1 MRSRKA
7 MPISFVAFDMDGTL
21 LDVASS
27 WGEVHR
33 YFGDRNTEALRLFLD
48 NKIDDQEFLRRDL
61 ALWRRHRPH
70 ISEADLVSIL
80 APVPL
85 MPGAHE
91 LFDALHARGIRTAI
105 VSGGL
110 DVIAQRIGREL
121 GIDRVLANGFVLDG
135 HGRLTDEGIIRV
147 PIKRKG
153 DVVAAL
159 QREFGLSV
167 DQCAAVG
174 NSEIDVAMFEHSRI
188 GVAFLPEDDLTRR
201 RATHVI
207 TEKDLRQVLGPL
219 TEEDDRVP
227 GNRGTP
233 G

>member
-1 MRSRKA
+1 

-21 LDVASS
+21 LDVSSS
-27 WGEVHR
+27 WAEVHR
-33 YFGDRNTEALRLFLD
+33 FFGDENTEALQLFLHD
-48 NKIDDQEFLRRDL
+48 RIDDQEFMRRDL

-70 ISEADLVSIL
+70 ITEEDLASIL
-80 APVPL
+80 ASVPL

-135 HGRLTDEGIIRV
+135 HGRLTDQGIVRV

-153 DVVAAL
+153 EVVAAL
-159 QREFGLSV
+159 QREFGLSREE
-167 DQCAAVG
+167 CAAVG
-174 NSEIDVAMFEHSRI
+174 NSEIDVAMFERSRI
-188 GVAFLPEDDLTRR
+188 GVAFLPEDEHVRR
-201 RATHVI
+201 RATHVV
-207 TEKDLRQVLGPL
+207 TEKDLRRVIGPL
-219 TEEDDRVP
+219 TDERDGRA
-227 GNRGTP
+227 GAARGT

>member
-1 MRSRKA
+1 
-7 MPISFVAFDMDGTL
+7 MPVKFVAFDMDGTL
-21 LDVASS
+21 LDVSSS
-27 WGEVHR
+27 WAEVHR
-33 YFGDRNTEALRLFLD
+33 YFGEQNTEALQLFLTD
-48 NKIDDQEFLRRDL
+48 RIDDQEFLRRDL

-70 ISEADLVSIL
+70 ISEDDLVSIL
-80 APVPL
+80 ASVPL

-110 DVIAQRIGREL
+110 DVIAQRVGREL

-153 DVVAAL
+153 DVLAGL

-167 DQCAAVG
+167 ADCGAVG
-174 NSEIDVAMFEHSRI
+174 NSEIDVAMFERARI
-188 GVAFLPEDDLTRR
+188 GIAFLPEDEHVRR
-201 RATHVI
+201 RATHVVN
-207 TEKDLRQVLGPL
+207 EKDLRQLIGPL
-219 TEEDDRVP
+219 TEEDSGLSESPRI
-227 GNRGTP
+227 GF
-233 G
+233 

>member
-1 MRSRKA
+1 MK
-7 MPISFVAFDMDGTL
+7 PVKFVAFDMDGTL
-21 LDVASS
+21 LDVSSS
-27 WGEVHR
+27 WAEVHR
-33 YFGDRNTEALRLFLD
+33 FFGDENTEALRLFLD
-48 NKIDDQEFLRRDL
+48 DRIDDQEFMRRDL

-70 ISEADLVSIL
+70 ITEEDLVSIL

-135 HGRLTDEGIIRV
+135 QGRLTEEGIIRV

-153 DVVAAL
+153 DVLAGL
-159 QREFGLSV
+159 QREFGLSPEE
-167 DQCAAVG
+167 CAAVG

-188 GVAFLPEDDLTRR
+188 GVAFLPEDDHVRR
-201 RATHVI
+201 KATYVV
-207 TEKDLRQVLGPL
+207 TEKDLRQVILPL
-219 TEEDDRVP
+219 TEESSAAGGARPSDA
-227 GNRGTP
+227 
-233 G
+233 

>member
-1 MRSRKA
+1 
-7 MPISFVAFDMDGTL
+7 MPVKFVAFDMDGTL
-21 LDVASS
+21 LDVSSS

-33 YFGDRNTEALRLFLD
+33 FFGDVNTEALQLFLAD
-48 NKIDDQEFLRRDL
+48 RIDDQEFMRRDL
-61 ALWRRHRPH
+61 ALWRSHRPH
-70 ISEADLVSIL
+70 ITEDDLVSIL

-121 GIDRVLANGFVLDG
+121 GIDRVMANGFVLDG

-153 DVVAAL
+153 DVVAGL
-159 QREFGLSV
+159 QKEFGLSV
-167 DQCAAVG
+167 AECAAVG
-174 NSEIDVAMFEHSRI
+174 NSEIDVAMFERSRI
-188 GVAFLPEDDLTRR
+188 GVAFLPEDEHTRR
-201 RATHVI
+201 RATHVV
-207 TEKDLRQVLGPL
+207 TEKDLRHVIGPL
-219 TEEDDRVP
+219 LEERP
-227 GNRGTP
+227 RPAGRAPATG
-233 G
+233 

>member
-1 MRSRKA
+1 
-7 MPISFVAFDMDGTL
+7 MPIRFVAFDMDGTL
-21 LDVASS
+21 LDVSSS
-27 WGEVHR
+27 WAEVHR
-33 YFGDRNTEALRLFLD
+33 FFGDENTEALHLFITD
-48 NKIDDQEFLRRDL
+48 QIDDQEFMRRDL

-70 ISEADLVSIL
+70 ITEEDLVSIL

-110 DVIAQRIGREL
+110 DVIAQRIGRAL
-121 GIDRVLANGFVLDG
+121 GVDRILANGFVLDG

-153 DVVAAL
+153 EVVAGL

-167 DQCAAVG
+167 EECAAVG
-174 NSEIDVAMFEHSRI
+174 NSEIDVAMFERSRI
-188 GVAFLPEDDLTRR
+188 GVAFLPEDDHVRR
-201 RATHVI
+201 RATHVV
-207 TEKDLRQVLGPL
+207 TEKDLRRVIGPL
-219 TEEDDRVP
+219 TEERPAGV
-227 GNRGTP
+227 
-233 G
+233 